1 MSELVRNMLDNLLD
15 GNQATAQENFND
27 AIALKV
33 TDALD
38 QRKTDIAKSM
48 GANNVEV

>member
-15 GNQATAQENFND
+15 DNQAAAQDNFND

-33 TDALD
+33 TDVLD
-38 QRKTDIAKSM
+38 QRKTAIAKSM

>member
-15 GNQATAQENFND
+15 GNQAAAQENFND

-38 QRKTDIAKSM
+38 QKKIDIAQSM